1 MHIFDIPF
9 QRLNIRAVGFTE
21 WKGNKKEE
29 RINRSSLVKTD

>member
-1 MHIFDIPF
+1 MHFFDIPF

-29 RINRSSLVKTD
+29 RLMRSSLAKMD